1 MTEIE
6 LKEIADSFYRRK
18 GKELNA
24 IDAYSKLLDQ
34 FPNNAEAWSSLS
46 SMQMQIGDYDNSIKS
61 INIAIDKDPNNS
73 FYSEQK
79 LTLLSA
85 ISRLNFSEGYYLN
98 EQTKEA
104 FKIDSY
110 TDNSKLYIDICQIIE
125 RQLLSMK
132 ENNLLKFRLQWKYAL
147 NLKKTG
153 NLNKTVSQLKLL
165 KESIPNDF
173 TNERKN
179 RELAQIYREIGTNY
193 FSLNQIDTGK
203 SEFFKA
209 FELGLDDYYRL
220 GLAKL
225 YQSNGKKEEAKEELH
240 KLIVNLNE
248 KLKSK
253 PEVAFIIQKF
263 EAYKLLSDESGIAKI
278 LSEFKKLEPLTE
290 NQKKQKEK
298 LEIEIKATYNKGL

>member
-6 LKEIADSFYRRK
+6 LKEIADSFYRQK

-24 IDAYSKLLDQ
+24 IEAYGKLIDQ

-61 INIAIDKDPNNS
+61 INNAIEIDSDNA
-73 FYSEQK
+73 FYTKQK
-79 LTLLSA
+79 LTLLSS

-110 TDNSKLYIDICQIIE
+110 TNNSKLYIDICQIIE
-125 RQLLSMK
+125 KQLSSMK
-132 ENNLLKFRLQWKYAL
+132 EKNLLRFRLQWKYAL

-153 NLNKTVSQLKLL
+153 NIDETINQLQLVKENIPVDFSQ
-165 KESIPNDF
+165 D
-173 TNERKN
+173 RKN
-179 RELAQIYREIGTNY
+179 RELAQIHREIGANY
-193 FSLNQIDTGK
+193 FTLNQIETAK
-203 SEFFKA
+203 SEFKKA

-220 GLAKL
+220 DLAKY
-225 YQSNGKKEEAKEELH
+225 YQSKGNDKNAAEELQ
-240 KLIVNLNE
+240 KLITNLNE

-263 EAYKLLSDESGIAKI
+263 EAYKLLSDESGIAEI
-278 LSEFKKLEPLTE
+278 LSEFNNLEPLTE
-290 NQKKQKEK
+290 NQQ
-298 LEIEIKATYNKGL
+298 NR